1 MKKKININSMKK
13 KLIYQK
19 KIIIYVIYIRKMKI
33 KLKRNS

>member
-19 KIIIYVIYIRKMKI
+19 KIIIYVIYIRKKKI